1 MDERQKLESF
11 LETLAVGKTCIENE
25 LKCTVVSFDS
35 KEKIATF
42 EYPVTSFMLN
52 AFGCL
57 HGGMTA
63 SISDRSMGL
72 LCSYFLDGKFT
83 PTINL
88 NMNYILPFMEG
99 ETLVIEAKIE
109 RLGHHVASTS
119 AKLYRKSDMQCA
131 ATATGNFSVV

>member
-1 MDERQKLESF
+1 MDEKQKLTNF
-11 LETLAVGKTCIENE
+11 LETLVVDKPCIENE
-25 LKCTVVSFDS
+25 LKCSVVSFNP
-35 KEKIATF
+35 KEKTAVL
-42 EYPVTSFMLN
+42 EYKVNSFMLN

-99 ETLVIEAKIE
+99 EILVIEVKIE
-109 RLGHHVASTS
+109 RLGHHVASTT
-119 AKLYRKSDMQCA
+119 AKLYRKSDGQCG
-131 ATATGNFSVV
+131 ATATGNFSVA